1 MGPAPTSQGAPPVAP
16 GAPGAR
22 ADAGAGGPRA
32 ARARFGHP
40 EVFALIAA
48 LSFAAARFLP
58 VLHLPYTCPS
68 KGLFGIPCATCG
80 MTHAFVALA
89 HGDLGAALSASPLGA
104 ALAGAAWLYA
114 LLDAARLLAGRPF
127 PTLSPVLLRGAAAA
141 GAVAL
146 LANWAWLLAHQA

>member
-1 MGPAPTSQGAPPVAP
+1 MGLVPTSQGTPPAAP
-16 GAPGAR
+16 GAQ
-22 ADAGAGGPRA
+22 ADAGAGAGGPRA
-32 ARARFGHP
+32 ARDRFGHP

-68 KGLFGIPCATCG
+68 KGLLGIPCATCG

-89 HGDLGAALSASPLGA
+89 HGDLGAALAASPLGA
-104 ALAGAAWLYA
+104 ALAAAAWLSA

-127 PTLSPVLLRGAAAA
+127 PTLSPALLRGAAAA

>member
-1 MGPAPTSQGAPPVAP
+1 MDLAPASPAAPPAAPPAPVAR
-16 GAPGAR
+16 G
-22 ADAGAGGPRA
+22 A
-32 ARARFGHP
+32 ARRFDHP

-48 LSFAAARFLP
+48 LSFGAARFLP

-104 ALAGAAWLYA
+104 ALAFAAWLYA

-127 PTLSPVLLRGAAAA
+127 PTLSPALLRGAAAA